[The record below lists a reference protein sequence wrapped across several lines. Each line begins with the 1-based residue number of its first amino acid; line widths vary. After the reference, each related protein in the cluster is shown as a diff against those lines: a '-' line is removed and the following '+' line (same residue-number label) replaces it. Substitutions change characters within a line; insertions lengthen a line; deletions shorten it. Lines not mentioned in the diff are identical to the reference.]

1 MKGLKTKEAISLAG
15 IAVTTPIL
23 ALAILVSARRAAV
36 ADYDLLL
43 VLLSLCG
50 AVVSGLNGFGRRT
63 TKTRSAEQQK
73 PQSKRRSFFLRL
85 CVTLKPSLAHQG
97 NEGPDNPKP
106 NLEGATK

>member
-1 MKGLKTKEAISLAG
+1 MHREITKREIHTKAHMKGLKTKEVISLAG
-15 IAVTTPIL
+15 IAVTTPLL

-63 TKTRSAEQQK
+63 NRTPSN
-73 PQSKRRSFFLRL
+73 QSRKGRNQEA
-85 CVTLKPSLAHQG
+85 VIPS
-97 NEGPDNPKP
+97 
-106 NLEGATK
+106 